1 MTEDRFNDFDL
12 EVRSLMENAREEV
25 PSRVWDSISGSL
37 DRIETRRKTVSLWW
51 KRTAAG
57 IAAAAAI
64 AAGVFFT
71 GTPHN
76 SNIQHIT
83 EGKTIAET
91 VQDPQNNTVQQEEP
105 FRIVEAPKG
114 GKSLVAQ
121 TLPESDSK
129 PVKTFKAEGP
139 EAKIPAPAENVSS
152 MEKDVAPSTTPE
164 KQGSPAGTDIQ
175 GDVRKQTGISDAG
188 EADPFAAMEFQDSR
202 RRKAG
207 KVSLTAGSNF
217 ESNSLDASGISVRR
231 RFLPAIG
238 PMKTSVTELSEST
251 YGIPLTFGLG
261 VRFPVSPRVSI
272 GTGLQYSML
281 SRSFRGI
288 YTPFENGIPGP
299 VVTSDINNY
308 QHYIGIPLNVYC
320 NLVNG
325 QSVMLYVF
333 GGGTLEKG
341 LTDSYTIRHE
351 PSNIHWS
358 RSVKGVQVSAAI
370 GLGVEFR
377 LAKGFGLY
385 IDPALRY
392 YFDCNQPESI
402 RTRQNLMMN
411 LDLGLRFDIGR

>member
-1 MTEDRFNDFDL
+1 MTEDRFKDFDL
-12 EVRSLMENAREEV
+12 EVRSLMEDAREEA

-37 DRIETRRKTVSLWW
+37 DRIETRRKRVSLWW
-51 KRTAAG
+51 RRSAAG
-57 IAAAAAI
+57 FAAAAAI
-64 AAGVFFT
+64 AAAVFFS
-71 GTPHN
+71 GTSHN

-83 EGKTIAET
+83 EGETIAET
-91 VQDPQNNTVQQEEP
+91 VQDPQNNAVQQEEP
-105 FRIVEAPKG
+105 FQVVEAPKG
-114 GKSLVAQ
+114 GKSLIAQ
-121 TLPESDSK
+121 AITEGDPKSGE
-129 PVKTFKAEGP
+129 TFKAEGP
-139 EAKIPAPAENVSS
+139 ETKIPAPAENVIAMENDDTTSS
-152 MEKDVAPSTTPE
+152 VSEGNEPS
-164 KQGSPAGTDIQ
+164 S
-175 GDVRKQTGISDAG
+175 G
-188 EADPFAAMEFQDSR
+188 ETDPFAAMEFQDSR
-202 RRKAG
+202 RRKTG

-217 ESNSLDASGISVRR
+217 ESNSIDASGISVRR
-231 RFLPAIG
+231 RFLPTNG

-281 SRSFRGI
+281 SRSFRGV
-288 YTPFENGIPGP
+288 YAPFENGIPGP
-299 VVTSDINNY
+299 VVTSDISNY

-341 LTDSYTIRHE
+341 LSDSYSIKHE
-351 PSNIHWS
+351 PSNIHW
-358 RSVKGVQVSAAI
+358 VKGVQVSAAA

-377 LAKGFGLY
+377 LAKGFGIY

-402 RTRQNLMMN
+402 RTRQHLMMN